1 MRRNKRCLNRNF
13 ILEKIPNYLSG
24 IETGLLELRCRAD
37 QVDISVFILFID
49 EKSGLM
55 TKLQQKGT

>member
-13 ILEKIPNYLSG
+13 ILEKIPNYLSE
-24 IETGLLELRCRAD
+24 IETGLLELRCLAD